1 MQLKDL
7 EQYRTIEELQTAL
20 GLSSKAKTIQWVKV
34 HVPKESYFQRKI
46 IEYLRRTYPAAVVW
60 KQNNGEYSSMNGIPD
75 VAMLKDG
82 QYYGFEVKRPYLGKL
97 SKIQEK
103 TMGKLSK
110 AGAKVYEVTYVSD
123 VISVM
128 INQNAKE
135 IKK

>member
-7 EQYRTIEELQTAL
+7 EQYRTIEELQKAL

-46 IEYLRRTYPAAVVW
+46 IEYLRKTYPAAVVW
-60 KQNNGEYSSMNGIPD
+60 KQNNGEYSSLNGIPD

-97 SKIQEK
+97 SKIQDK
-103 TMGKLSK
+103 TMEKLRK